1 RGLTA
6 SRLTPE
12 GRKKPILLGADFN
25 APDGETAPARVSIG
39 TTLYSTQNQNDTLVI
54 DPNVAERVTMV
65 LPFVE
70 PRAYPE
76 TDIVSAIYEGQLDRT
91 RPGATLE
98 LADDAEEVTL

>member
-1 RGLTA
+1 
-6 SRLTPE
+6 
-12 GRKKPILLGADFN
+12 
-25 APDGETAPARVSIG
+25 
-39 TTLYSTQNQNDTLVI
+39 LYSTQNQNDTLVI

-98 LADDAEEVTL
+98 LADDAEEVTLIDSTVSFCSLGVQDQELTGEMARQRFDLAEGAVE